1 MIRQETPIRP
11 KMGFDLR
18 PGFKK
23 ALISVSRS
31 ADKTKFFKTIGEGLA
46 VDFKLAGGG
55 SGQVPEAGG
64 AGDLVASEIELNCP
78 DMTVTKTNYCLES
91 KFYLQNGA

>member
-1 MIRQETPIRP
+1 M
-11 KMGFDLR
+11 D
-18 PGFKK
+18 
-23 ALISVSRS
+23 V
-31 ADKTKFFKTIGEGLA
+31 
-46 VDFKLAGGG
+46 KLAGGG